1 MFTEDLSLFLDTAN
15 GFAVNATW
23 QTQQVPV
30 IFDRA
35 YLESLGISG
44 ANPVALTAEAKVP
57 NVTRGQAI
65 LIQSTNYTIDDIQPD
80 GTGMVLL
87 QLKRAA

>member
-1 MFTEDLSLFLDTAN
+1 MFTEDLSLFLDVET
-15 GFAVNATW
+15 GFALNATW

-30 IFDRA
+30 IYDRA
-35 YLESLGISG
+35 YLETLGIS
-44 ANPVALTAEAKVP
+44 ASNPVALTAEVKVP
-57 NVTRGQAI
+57 GVARGQAI
-65 LIQSTNYTIDDIQPD
+65 LIQSINYTIDDIQPD

>member
-1 MFTEDLSLFLDTAN
+1 MFTEDLSLFLDTA
-15 GFAVNATW
+15 GFAESATW
-23 QTQQVPV
+23 QTQTVQV

-35 YLESLGISG
+35 YLETLGISG
-44 ANPVALTAEAKVP
+44 SNPVALTAEANVP
-57 NVTRGQAI
+57 GVARGQAI